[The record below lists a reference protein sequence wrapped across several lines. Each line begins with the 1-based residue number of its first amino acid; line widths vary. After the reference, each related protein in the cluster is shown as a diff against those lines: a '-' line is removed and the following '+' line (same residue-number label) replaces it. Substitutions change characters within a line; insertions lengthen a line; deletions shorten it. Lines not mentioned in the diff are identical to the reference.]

1 MTGDGAAGRPTAEA
15 EVLAAVG
22 DFLGAF
28 ASGPG
33 VPERMARLRALLDE
47 SAVVVR
53 VGPDRVDTWGVEE
66 FVGPRE
72 ALLGSGEL
80 AGFREWPEA
89 GRVELHGDIAAWWG
103 TYAKSGLLRGED
115 AGGRGTKGVHLV
127 RRDGRWRITAVV
139 WQDEA

>member
-1 MTGDGAAGRPTAEA
+1 VTAAGRADRSPVEA

-33 VPERMARLRALLDE
+33 VAERMAALRELLDE
-47 SAVVVR
+47 RAVVVR
-53 VGPDRVDTWGVEE
+53 VRPDGVDSWGVEE

-72 ALLGSGEL
+72 ALLAGGEL
-80 AGFREWPEA
+80 AGFREWPES
-89 GRVELHGDIAAWWG
+89 GRVDVAGDIAAWWG
-103 TYAKSGLLRGED
+103 GYGKSGTLRGED

-127 RRDGRWRITAVV
+127 RDDGRWRITAVV